1 MRLEKQQ
8 FRMGQLSLFGE
19 EIELPCWQNLSE
31 TIRKDAVRY
40 LAQIIGCAQETGIS
54 RRAPDLGAQDE

>member
-1 MRLEKQQ
+1 
-8 FRMGQLSLFGE
+8 MGQLSLFGE

-40 LAQIIGCAQETGIS
+40 LAQIIGCAQEIGIS